1 MPKKIIEEA
10 IEEVKEEAT
19 ETVGTV
25 TFKRWQVAL
34 GAAAVT
40 LLLLVVIL

>member
-25 TFKRWQVAL
+25 TFKRWQVAV
-34 GAAAVT
+34 AAAILTIV
-40 LLLLVVIL
+40 LLGVII